1 MSYLLFLD
9 ECKENS
15 TILINLEPMD
25 VTTVSILIL
34 FVTKKL
40 ELFIQI
46 VHEVLTIV
54 YVRFSAKCVDRSLRK

>member
-1 MSYLLFLD
+1 
-9 ECKENS
+9 
-15 TILINLEPMD
+15 MD